1 MGILSHSLELQGG
14 GKAGATARAGQVLL
28 HDALEHS
35 GLLREVRR
43 VLGPA
48 GSGRG
53 YAPERVLCS
62 FMHLLHGG
70 GRCLSD
76 IRVLRRDGLFHGD
89 RLPSADALAAWLWR
103 LGGDAGFG
111 ALGRLH
117 RFLLEQ
123 CLLQERVGGAVT
135 VDVDDT
141 LIATDKA
148 EARRMY
154 TGDKGFVA
162 TTAFVDGLDYLLAE
176 RLCLGNHS
184 PGTDMRAF
192 LDECRAMLPG
202 SVRMGLLRSD
212 SAGYRSSVLNW
223 CQERRVDFVVAA
235 RLDRA
240 VRACADAVPARDWRE
255 LPARDG
261 ASMWVAECV
270 HILNKGHAPFRL
282 ILLRRQRAQA
292 ALQPSLELAGA
303 WATSLDGACEEI
315 LALYGRRGECEN
327 RIKEWKS
334 GFAAGHLPC
343 SRYQPNRAWT
353 RLNALAYNLSILIR
367 RLLWKQMRW
376 QMRTV
381 RWRFWQIAGVVTI
394 HARRWR
400 LKVPHREWAAL
411 QLWRRALY
419 EQLAH

>member
-1 MGILSHSLELQGG
+1 MGIFSHSLELQGG
-14 GKAGATARAGQVLL
+14 GQAGATAQAGQVLL
-28 HDALEHS
+28 DDALEHS
-35 GLLREVRR
+35 GLLREARR

-62 FMHLLHGG
+62 LMHLLHGG

-76 IRVLRRDGLFHGD
+76 IRMLRRDGLFRGD
-89 RLPSADALAAWLWR
+89 GVPSADALAAWLWR

-111 ALGRLH
+111 A
-117 RFLLEQ
+117 
-123 CLLQERVGGAVT
+123 VT

-141 LIATDKA
+141 LMEADKA
-148 EARRMY
+148 EARPMY
-154 TGDKGFVA
+154 TGARGFVA
-162 TTAFVDGLDYLLAE
+162 TTAFVEGLDYLLAE

-184 PGTDMRAF
+184 PGTDMRSF
-192 LDECRAMLPG
+192 LDACRAMLPG
-202 SVRMGLLRSD
+202 SVRLGLLRSD
-212 SAGYRSSVLNW
+212 SAGYRSWVLNW
-223 CQERRVDFVVAA
+223 CDERGVDFVVAA

-240 VRACADAVPARDWRE
+240 VRACADAVPAKDWRE

-270 HILNKGHAPFRL
+270 HLLNKGHAPFRL
-282 ILLRRQRAQA
+282 ILLPRRRAQA

-303 WATSLDGACEEI
+303 LATSLDGTCEEI
-315 LALYGRRGECEN
+315 LALYSRRGECEN

-367 RLLWKQMRW
+367 RLLWKPMRW

-381 RWRFWQIAGVVTI
+381 RWRFWQIAGVVTT
-394 HARRWR
+394 HARRGR
-400 LKVPHREWAAL
+400 LKVPDRELASL